1 MILPPPF
8 VPDSTVFR
16 GVGIGLGL
24 AIGPVHL
31 ISQSKIHYRRYKL
44 TSQEMVESELER
56 LRRARTRTAERIQAA
71 REALPEE
78 LKSHDGIFE
87 AHLLLLYDPYLV
99 NSTERM
105 IADDRLNAEAA
116 VTAAVRRIV
125 QVMSTIKDGYIKSR
139 LDDTG
144 MVGQA
149 LIDAMQEGSGKDP
162 EAEFPEGAIVVC
174 RDMSPSEATKLP
186 ASRVAA
192 LITELG
198 SQTSHTSII
207 VQAMGIPAVVGLSGL
222 LGRVEQGD
230 LLIVDAREG
239 HVIIAPDSDAIKF
252 YQGRRQSEESFK
264 VEIVRSSHLP
274 AVTLDDHGVNVFGN
288 LEMVD
293 ELPAIMRYG
302 AEGIGLYRT
311 EYLYLTSPAFPTE
324 EQLFEVY
331 GRVVGAAA
339 PRPVVIRTLDLGAD
353 KILAVS
359 GTPESRQNQA
369 LGLRAI
375 RYCLKNIDIFKT
387 QLRAILRASALGEV
401 RIMLP
406 MISSLEEIWRTK
418 ELIGELT
425 RDLKGEGNAV
435 AAAVQVG
442 IMVEVPAAVVLVDEL
457 AAEADFLSIGTNELI
472 QYSLALDRTNP
483 DVTEL
488 YQPFHPSILRM
499 IRTIVDAGRRRGLSV
514 SVCGDMAAT
523 AQYAPLLVG
532 LGCDMLSMPSSAIP
546 VIKRLL
552 RMSSFEELA
561 ALSKSVLAATTSE
574 SSQAIIDKHLRGRF
588 REFL

>member
-1 MILPPPF
+1 
-8 VPDSTVFR
+8 V
-16 GVGIGLGL
+16 GVGQGL

-31 ISQSKIHYRRYKL
+31 ISHSPIHYRRYKL
-44 TSQEMVESELER
+44 SSPEMVQRELER
-56 LRRARTRTAERIQAA
+56 LRDARERVAGRIQAA

-78 LKSHDGIFE
+78 LKSQDGIFE
-87 AHLLLLYDPYLV
+87 AHLLLVHDPYLV
-99 NSTERM
+99 NSVERM
-105 IADDRLNAEAA
+105 IAEDRLNAEAA
-116 VTAAVRRIV
+116 VTTAVRRIV
-125 QVMSTIKDGYIKSR
+125 QVMSAIKDGYIKSR
-139 LDDTG
+139 LDDTE
-144 MVGQA
+144 MIGQA
-149 LIDAMQEGSGKDP
+149 LVDAMQEGNG
-162 EAEFPEGAIVVC
+162 EAPGTGIQRGAVVVS
-174 RDMSPSEATKLP
+174 RDLSPSEATKLL
-186 ASRVAA
+186 ANRVAA
-192 LITELG
+192 MVTELG
-198 SQTSHTSII
+198 SPTSHTSII
-207 VQAMGIPAVVGLSGL
+207 CKALGIPAVVGLAGVL
-222 LGRVEQGD
+222 ARVEQGD

-239 HVIIAPDSDAIKF
+239 HVIIGPDNDAIKF
-252 YQGRRQSEESFK
+252 YQGRRESEESFK

-274 AVTLDDHGVNVFGN
+274 AVTLDDHPVDVFGN
-288 LEMVD
+288 LEMVE
-293 ELPAIMRYG
+293 ELPAIMSYG

-311 EYLYLTSPAFPTE
+311 EYMYLTSPVFPSE

-353 KILAVS
+353 KILAVN

-375 RYCLKNIDIFKT
+375 RYCLKNIDIFRT
-387 QLRAILRASALGEV
+387 QLRAILRASALGQV
-401 RIMLP
+401 RVMLP

-418 ELIGELT
+418 KLLAELAD
-425 RDLKGEGNAV
+425 DLRAEGRPV
-435 AAAVQVG
+435 AESIPVG

-457 AAEADFLSIGTNELI
+457 AAEADFLSIGTNDLI

-499 IRTIVDAGRRRGLSV
+499 IRIVVEAGRRRGLSV

-532 LGCDMLSMPSSAIP
+532 LGCDMLSMPSAAIP

-552 RMSSFEELA
+552 RMSSFEELS
-561 ALSKSVLAATTSE
+561 ALSDSVLAATTSDG
-574 SSQAIIDKHLRGRF
+574 SLALIDRHLRGRF

>member
-8 VPDSTVFR
+8 VPDVSVLR
-16 GVGIGLGL
+16 GVGVGQGL
-24 AIGPVHL
+24 AIGPAHL
-31 ISQSKIHYRRYKL
+31 INASKIRYRRYKL
-44 TSQEMVESELER
+44 STPEMVERELER
-56 LRRARTRTAERIQAA
+56 LRAARAKLADRIQAA

-78 LKSHDGIFE
+78 LRSHDGIFE
-87 AHLLLLYDPYLV
+87 AHLLLLNDPYLV
-99 NSTERM
+99 KASERLITE
-105 IADDRLNAEAA
+105 DRLNAEAA
-116 VTAAVRRIV
+116 VTAAVRRVV
-125 QVMSTIKDGYIKSR
+125 QVMSAIKDGYIKSR
-139 LDDTG
+139 LQDTE

-149 LIDAMQEGSGKDP
+149 LVEAMQEGSEADP
-162 EAEFPEGAIVVC
+162 EFQEGAIVVC
-174 RDMSPSEATKLP
+174 RDLSPSEATKLP
-186 ASRVAA
+186 KSHVAA
-192 LITELG
+192 LVTELG
-198 SQTSHTSII
+198 SQTSHTAII
-207 VQAMGIPAVVGLSGL
+207 VQAMGIPAVVGLAGV

-239 HVIIAPDSDAIKF
+239 HVIIGPDPDAIKF
-252 YQGRRQSEESFK
+252 YHGRRESEESFK

-274 AVTLDDHGVNVFGN
+274 AITLDDHWINVFGN

-293 ELPAIMRYG
+293 ELPAIMSYG

-353 KILAVS
+353 KILAES

-375 RYCLKNIDIFKT
+375 RYCLKNIDIFRT
-387 QLRAILRASALGEV
+387 QLRAILRASALGHV

-406 MISSLEEIWRTK
+406 MVSSLEEIWKTRELIK
-418 ELIGELT
+418 ELSE
-425 RDLKGEGNAV
+425 DLASEGKPV
-435 AAAVQVG
+435 AEHIPVG

-457 AAEADFLSIGTNELI
+457 AAEADFLSIGTNDLI

-499 IRTIVDAGRRRGLSV
+499 ISTIVAAGRKRGLSV

-532 LGCDMLSMPSSAIP
+532 LGCDMLSMPSAAIP

-552 RMSSFEELA
+552 RMSSFDELA
-561 ALSKSVLAATTSE
+561 ALSESVLAATTSDG
-574 SSQAIIDKHLRGRF
+574 SLALIDRHLTSRF
-588 REFL
+588 REFM

>member
-1 MILPPPF
+1 VILPPPF
-8 VPDSTVFR
+8 VPDSSVLR
-16 GVGIGLGL
+16 GVGVGQGL
-24 AIGPVHL
+24 AIGPAHL
-31 ISQSKIHYRRYKL
+31 VNHSKIRYRRYKL
-44 TSQEMVESELER
+44 TSPEMVDSELER
-56 LRRARTRTAERIQAA
+56 LRLARQKTAELIQAA

-87 AHLLLLYDPYLV
+87 AHLLILHDPYLV

-105 IADDRLNAEAA
+105 IAEDRLNAEAA
-116 VTAAVRRIV
+116 VLAAVRRVV
-125 QVMSTIKDGYIKSR
+125 QVMSAIKDGYIKSR
-139 LDDTG
+139 LDDTEL
-144 MVGQA
+144 VGQA
-149 LIDAMQEGSGKDP
+149 LVEAMQEGSGP
-162 EAEFPEGAIVVC
+162 AEEGEFQQGCIVVC
-174 RDMSPSEATKLP
+174 RDISPSEATKLP
-186 ASRVAA
+186 AGKVAA
-192 LITELG
+192 LVTELG

-207 VQAMGIPAVVGLSGL
+207 VQAMGLPAVVGLSGL

-239 HVIIAPDSDAIKF
+239 HVIVGPDHDAIKF
-252 YQGRRQSEESFK
+252 YQGRRESEESFK

-274 AVTLDDHGVNVFGN
+274 AVTLDDHGIDVFGN

-293 ELPAIMRYG
+293 ELPAIMSYG

-311 EYLYLTSPAFPTE
+311 EYLYLTSPVLPTE

-331 GRVVGAAA
+331 SRVVGAAA
-339 PRPVVIRTLDLGAD
+339 PRPVIIRTLDLGAD

-387 QLRAILRASALGEV
+387 QLRAILRASAFGQV

-418 ELIGELT
+418 KLIEELEG
-425 RDLKGEGNAV
+425 DLESEGKKV
-435 AAAVQVG
+435 AESIPVG
-442 IMVEVPAAVVLVDEL
+442 IMVEVPAAVVLVEEL
-457 AAEADFLSIGTNELI
+457 AAEADFLSIGTNDLI

-499 IRTIVDAGRRRGLSV
+499 IRTIVEAGRRQGLSV

-532 LGCDMLSMPSSAIP
+532 LGCDMLSMPSAAIP
-546 VIKRLL
+546 AIKRLL
-552 RMSSFEELA
+552 RMSSFEELS

-574 SSQAIIDKHLRGRF
+574 GSLALIDKHLRSRF
-588 REFL
+588 KEFI

>member
-1 MILPPPF
+1 VILPPPF
-8 VPDSTVFR
+8 VPESAVIR
-16 GVGIGLGL
+16 GVGVGHGL

-31 ISQSKIHYRRYKL
+31 INHSRIRYHRYKL
-44 TSQEMVESELER
+44 TSKEMVDRELER
-56 LRRARTRTAERIQAA
+56 LRLARRRTAERVQAA

-87 AHLLLLYDPYLV
+87 AHLLLIDDPYLI
-99 NSTERM
+99 NSAERM
-105 IADDRLNAEAA
+105 IREDRLNAEAA
-116 VTAAVRRIV
+116 VLAATRRVV
-125 QVMSTIKDGYIKSR
+125 QVMSAVKDAYIKSR
-139 LDDTG
+139 LDDTE

-149 LIDAMQEGSGKDP
+149 LVDAMQEGSAGGGV
-162 EAEFPEGAIVVC
+162 EFSEGSVVVC

-186 ASRVAA
+186 VNRVAA
-192 LITELG
+192 LVTELG

-207 VQAMGIPAVVGLSGL
+207 VQAMGIPAVCGATGI
-222 LGRVEQGD
+222 LGRIEQGD

-239 HVIIAPDSDAIKF
+239 HVIVAPDQDAIKF
-252 YQGRRQSEESFK
+252 YQGRRESEASFK

-274 AVTLDDHGVNVFGN
+274 AVTLDDHEIDVYGN
-288 LEMVD
+288 LEMVE
-293 ELPAIMRYG
+293 ELPAIIGHG

-311 EYLYLTSPAFPTE
+311 EYLYLTSRAFPTE
-324 EQLFEVY
+324 DQLFEVY

-339 PRPVVIRTLDLGAD
+339 PRPVIIRTLDLGAD

-359 GTPESRQNQA
+359 GTPEARQNQA

-375 RYCLKNIDIFKT
+375 RYCLKNIDIFRT
-387 QLRAILRASALGEV
+387 QLRAILRASALGNV

-406 MISSLEEIWRTK
+406 MISNLEEIWRTK
-418 ELIGELT
+418 GLIAELSEEL
-425 RDLKGEGNAV
+425 RGQGKPVSDSIP
-435 AAAVQVG
+435 VG

-457 AAEADFLSIGTNELI
+457 AGEADFLSIGTNDLI

-499 IRTIVDAGRRRGLSV
+499 IKTIVEAGRRRGLSV

-523 AQYAPLLVG
+523 AQSAPLLVG
-532 LGCDMLSMPSSAIP
+532 LGCDMLSMPPSAIP

-552 RMSSFEELA
+552 RMSSFEELSELSRA
-561 ALSKSVLAATTSE
+561 VLSASTAEKALSL
-574 SSQAIIDKHLRGRF
+574 IDRHLGGLF
-588 REFL
+588 REFR